1 MGLGGAGRRL
11 LGEGLH
17 LRPPLT
23 LGGAGRGPEGA
34 GPRPKW
40 EQAHRPRTRAW
51 PTLRMLRT
59 WGAHLDS
66 GPRGAGWPAGDE
78 GAPLLRAPELGWGWT
93 SGARSPQ
100 PTPAGCPTPTSCP
113 PPSWAFWIPSG
124 VTAVRLGH
132 NEAGRGQWVTS
143 SGPDVQKSPDKA
155 GQHAKI

>member
-1 MGLGGAGRRL
+1 MALPGVGTRGGGLGRVGAPPSHQEGCAGLGGVGRRL

-17 LRPPLT
+17 LRLPLT
-23 LGGAGRGPEGA
+23 LGGAGRGPEGT
-34 GPRPKW
+34 GPRPKR

-78 GAPLLRAPELGWGWT
+78 GAPLLRALELGWGWT

-100 PTPAGCPTPTSCP
+100 PTPAGCPAPTSCP
-113 PPSWAFWIPSG
+113 PPA
-124 VTAVRLGH
+124 LGLLDPIRCH
-132 NEAGRGQWVTS
+132 SRPAGT
-143 SGPDVQKSPDKA
+143 
-155 GQHAKI
+155 